1 MSDQDGCCRD
11 ADGPTREHPP
21 GLTELS
27 IAAAQPN
34 ILARMVAQLPLQRVD
49 AILGV
54 PLVDAFPLRALT
66 ARGTDD
72 ASIAL
77 LDAWACACDVMGFY
91 GERILSEGFLATA
104 VERRSVAELARAI
117 GYEPSPGVAASARL
131 AFTVDAQAPRG
142 AAVVPERLPVAS
154 VPNEG
159 QTPQTFET
167 IESIDARV
175 VWNDVAI
182 AQTKRQWLAG
192 GAKVVWLQGVGL
204 RLAPGDALVLLG
216 GESLSSGS
224 AGDERWDFRFV
235 AEIREDAAG
244 GITEVTLDRDL
255 GDGHTAPST
264 DAARV
269 VVLRRRASLFGAAAP
284 NPEFMS
290 FPLGVDRNA
299 WVESIDDGD
308 DRTRSEWRKFG
319 LDDDPAAKRWAIDL
333 DREYEGVL
341 NGSWMVLQSGLH
353 VELYR
358 IKHASPRHRRDF
370 GLSMKVTRL
379 AIDRSTALP
388 GENLALF
395 GRRSTTVF
403 IGHDIVA
410 LAEAPWTTVVSGY
423 ALELDRVIDTLEVG
437 RLVTITGQT
446 SNGTRVVLETRVESC
461 AVAPADD
468 SRVAPRTI
476 VTVAHAITSPLVR
489 SSVRLLGNVARATHG
504 ESVEEVL
511 GHGSGAARNQSM
523 TLRQGPLTWVAADN
537 PQGREAALAVRIDG
551 LAWTRVESLYHA
563 GDRDR
568 VFELHGDESGRTTV
582 AFGDGRRGAR
592 PPSGV
597 ENVRVAYR
605 KGLGVLGEAEADRLT
620 MLMRR
625 PLGMKAVTNP
635 MAATGGAD
643 RESTEE
649 IRSNASLRVM
659 SLDRLVSVQD
669 YEDFARAFAGIG
681 KAGAATLWTGKRQ
694 LVHLTVATASGASP
708 PAGSAVMTK
717 LSAALLRFADP
728 SHVARIAG
736 FVDRRFAVELR
747 IVRDAAWDKV
757 DVTQRV
763 QAALVG
769 RFGFAARTFGQ
780 AVTDAEITAVVQSV
794 PGVIASS
801 IEALHIVGTPRARH
815 VRLTAASARF
825 SGGAVQE
832 AELLLVAPGQI
843 TVAWSER

>member
-1 MSDQDGCCRD
+1 MSDQEGCCRD
-11 ADGPTREHPP
+11 PGGPSREHSP
-21 GLTELS
+21 GLTSFS
-27 IAAAQPN
+27 IAAAQPT
-34 ILARMVAQLPLQRVD
+34 IFARMLAQLPLQRVD
-49 AILGV
+49 PIVGV
-54 PLVDAFPLRALT
+54 SLTNAFPLRALT

-77 LDAWACACDVMGFY
+77 VDAWACACDVMGFY
-91 GERILSEGFLATA
+91 GERILEEGFLATA

-131 AFTVDAQAPRG
+131 AFVVDAQAPGG

-154 VPNEG
+154 VPSEG

-175 VWNDVAI
+175 VWNEVAL

-216 GESLSSGS
+216 GESVSPGA

-235 AEIREDAAG
+235 AEIRENATG
-244 GITEVTLDRDL
+244 GVTEVTLDRAL
-255 GDGHTAPST
+255 GDGYTAPSI

-269 VVLRRRASLFGAAAP
+269 VVLRRRAALFGAAAP

-290 FPLGVDRNA
+290 FPLGINRNT
-299 WVESIDDGD
+299 WVENVDDGD
-308 DRTRSEWRKFG
+308 GRTRSEWREFG
-319 LDDDPAAKRWAIDL
+319 LDADPAAKRWAIDL

-353 VELYR
+353 IELYR
-358 IKHASPRHRRDF
+358 IKHASPRQRRDF

-379 AIDRSTALP
+379 AIDRSTAVP
-388 GENLALF
+388 GENLAAF

-403 IGHDIVA
+403 LGHDTVA

-423 ALELDRVIDTLEVG
+423 VLELDRVIDALEVG
-437 RLVTITGQT
+437 RLVTITGRAPD
-446 SNGTRVVLETRVESC
+446 GARVVLETRVESC

-468 SRVAPRTI
+468 SRVAPRTT
-476 VTVAHAITSPLVR
+476 VTLAHAITTPLVR
-489 SSVRLLGNVARATHG
+489 SSVRLWGNVARATHG

-511 GHGSGAARNQSM
+511 GHGSGAAKNQAM
-523 TLRQGPLTWVAADN
+523 VLRQGPLTWIAADT
-537 PQGREAALAVRIDG
+537 PQGREAALALQIDG

-568 VFELHGDESGRTTV
+568 VFELHADESGRTMV
-582 AFGDGRRGAR
+582 VFGDGHRGAR
-592 PPSGV
+592 PTSGV

-605 KGLGVLGEAEADRLT
+605 KGLGVAGEVEADRLT

-635 MAATGGAD
+635 RAADGGAD
-643 RESTEE
+643 KETTEE

-669 YEDFARAFAGIG
+669 YEDFARAFAGVG
-681 KAGAATLWTGKRQ
+681 KAGAATLWTGKRH
-694 LVHLTVATASGASP
+694 LVHLTVASASGASLP
-708 PAGSAVMTK
+708 SGSAVMTK
-717 LSAALLRFADP
+717 LAAALVRYADP
-728 SHVARIAG
+728 SHVARVGA
-736 FVDRRFAVELR
+736 FVDRRFALELR
-747 IVRDAAWDKV
+747 IVRDAAWDKI
-757 DVTQRV
+757 DLTQRI
-763 QAALVG
+763 QSALVE
-769 RFGFAARTFGQ
+769 RFGFALRTFGQ
-780 AVTDAEITAVVQSV
+780 AVHDAEITAVVQSV
-794 PGVIASS
+794 AGVVASS
-801 IEALHIVGTPRARH
+801 IEALYIVGTPRTRH
-815 VRLTAASARF
+815 VRLAAAAARF
-825 SGGAVQE
+825 SGGTVQE
-832 AELLLVAPGQI
+832 AELLLVAPAQI
-843 TVAWSER
+843 TVAWSEP